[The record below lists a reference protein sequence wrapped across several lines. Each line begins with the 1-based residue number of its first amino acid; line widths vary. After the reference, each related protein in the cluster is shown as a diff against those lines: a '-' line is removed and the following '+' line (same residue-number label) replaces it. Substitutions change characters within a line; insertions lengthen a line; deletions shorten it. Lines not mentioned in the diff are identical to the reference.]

1 MCIGLALVLLV
12 AVLSLLLIVSHVEY
26 EKRMLGTQKTT
37 KRAISKESARC
48 RYYCACWRWY
58 EYSSSSRPSVAKLA
72 LAATFVEKVSSNQFG
87 DQLSGNRNRNRNS
100 REPEEEKLVSTC
112 TRISNHTA
120 ACLE

>member
-1 MCIGLALVLLV
+1 MKSGCLA
-12 AVLSLLLIVSHVEY
+12 H
-26 EKRMLGTQKTT
+26 KRQPREQYQ
-37 KRAISKESARC
+37 KRAQGAVTTAHVGDGTSTRVALP
-48 RYYCACWRWY
+48 
-58 EYSSSSRPSVAKLA
+58 RPSVGNESQ
-72 LAATFVEKVSSNQFG
+72 AATFVEKVSSNQFG